1 MGCPFFAGYAV
12 VWGRRSAA
20 CEHCSCGDGMR
31 PMQFPQWYAR
41 WNRLATNKFVRL
53 WAGWVPAYGVLK
65 HVDRRSGKEYRTP
78 LNVFPTEDGL
88 AVLLPYGPAKTEW
101 LMNLNAAGGGRMQRY
116 GKTFD
121 VTDPRVV
128 TKAEA
133 TPVVQRRWRPI
144 LSRAPFADT
153 LLLKGAG

>member
-1 MGCPFFAGYAV
+1 
-12 VWGRRSAA
+12 
-20 CEHCSCGDGMR
+20 MR
-31 PMQFPQWYAR
+31 YCFQ
-41 WNRLATNKFVRL
+41 
-53 WAGWVPAYGVLK
+53 
-65 HVDRRSGKEYRTP
+65 
-78 LNVFPTEDGL
+78 
-88 AVLLPYGPAKTEW
+88 YGPAKTEW